1 MIFTSKRPSEN
12 TVSDGLQHFIQLRK
26 MVRQRRVIVQ
36 SLQRGG
42 NAVRTAFFH
51 GNCAGDGIGQSL
63 RVCAIEEKARFGFH
77 HFATGHVVGQYD
89 ARAAQ
94 HRFNAHQAEGFV
106 QRGHDGVIGGAV

>member
-36 SLQRGG
+36 RLQRGG
-42 NAVRTAFFH
+42 NAVRTACFQ

-63 RVCAIEEKARFGFH
+63 RVGAIEEKARFGFH
-77 HFATGHVVGQYD
+77 HFASTTRVPHNTDSMPTKPKGSYSEAMMV
-89 ARAAQ
+89 
-94 HRFNAHQAEGFV
+94 
-106 QRGHDGVIGGAV
+106 